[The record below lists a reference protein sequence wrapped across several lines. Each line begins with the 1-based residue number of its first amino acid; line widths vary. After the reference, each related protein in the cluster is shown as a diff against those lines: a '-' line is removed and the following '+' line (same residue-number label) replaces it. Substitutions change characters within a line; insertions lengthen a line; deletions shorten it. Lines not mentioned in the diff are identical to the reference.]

1 MKLSPYSPGASD
13 DKESVCNARIIGL
26 IPGSRRSPRE
36 GNSNPLQY
44 SCLKIPMDRGTWW
57 ATVHRFAKNQAQP
70 EWLIFSLS
78 HSLYLILGSNKFPTP
93 LYTCVITYPI
103 FPSPLYLYI
112 SLLLQFRYHNIL
124 QSIYHI
130 SKNHSVI

>member
-1 MKLSPYSPGASD
+1 MELIIFHLKSLSFMLISVYVSIIPPISKFYRHKWNFSLSYSPGASD

-70 EWLIFSLS
+70 EWPILSLS
-78 HSLYLILGSNKFPTP
+78 HTLTWFLG
-93 LYTCVITYPI
+93 PI
-103 FPSPLYLYI
+103 SFQ
-112 SLLLQFRYHNIL
+112 LL
-124 QSIYHI
+124 SIP
-130 SKNHSVI
+130 V